1 MDLGL
6 SGKVALITASSS
18 GIGMNV
24 AKRLAQ
30 EGADVVLLAR
40 SAEKLETL
48 AATFRNEYGVRALPV
63 VGSMLEASDHD
74 RLFAA
79 IKDEFGRLDIAILNT
94 GRPPSPLR
102 SALDETDRSR
112 WHQSYDTLLSCVIEI
127 TQRAYPLMSA
137 NSWGRMIAIT
147 SASVHLA
154 MPHHALST
162 VFRAGVEAYMKHLSS
177 EIGKDG
183 ITVNCVAPA
192 LIDSSH
198 REAAVSY
205 SPEQTARRR
214 EMSAMKRLGTHEEL
228 ASVVTFLASVPAGFV
243 TGESIRVDGGMVTAA
258 LHR

>member
-1 MDLGL
+1 MDLGI
-6 SGKVALITASSS
+6 SGKVALVTASSG

-24 AKRLAQ
+24 ARRLAM
-30 EGADVVLLAR
+30 EGVNVVLLAR

-48 AATFRNEYGVRALPV
+48 AATFRSEYGVRVLPV
-63 VGSMLEASDHD
+63 VGSMLDTSDHD
-74 RLFAA
+74 RLLAA
-79 IKDEFGRLDIAILNT
+79 IEGEFGRLDIAVLNT

-102 SALDETDRSR
+102 AALDETDKSR
-112 WHQSYDTLLSCVIEI
+112 WDQSYDTLLSCVIAI
-127 TQRAYPLMSA
+127 SQRAYPLMAA
-137 NSWGRMIAIT
+137 NGWGRMIAIT
-147 SASVHLA
+147 SASTHMA

-198 REAAVSY
+198 REATVSY
-205 SPEQTARRR
+205 TAEQIARRR
-214 EMSAMKRLGTHEEL
+214 EISALKRLGTQEEL
-228 ASVVTFLASVPAGFV
+228 ASVVAFLASSPAGFV

>member
-1 MDLGL
+1 
-6 SGKVALITASSS
+6 
-18 GIGMNV
+18 
-24 AKRLAQ
+24 
-30 EGADVVLLAR
+30 
-40 SAEKLETL
+40 
-48 AATFRNEYGVRALPV
+48 
-63 VGSMLEASDHD
+63 
-74 RLFAA
+74 
-79 IKDEFGRLDIAILNT
+79 
-94 GRPPSPLR
+94 
-102 SALDETDRSR
+102 
-112 WHQSYDTLLSCVIEI
+112 VIEI
-127 TQRAYPLMSA
+127 TQRAHPLMSA